1 MQSRNSLE
9 QKEPPQIQVVEPFS
23 VVKDENTYAKLTCG
37 STDILQDPKQQRLL
51 GTNCNLADDELFL
64 DLSYYASFAC
74 SVSLTKRAVLRMT
87 AKIYDPLGLIAPI
100 VLPMKQISQNLCSDK
115 ADWDAPLD
123 DELKG
128 AVQKRIVQLEE
139 VERVV
144 IPRCYLPA
152 AVGEIRSVELH
163 GFGDA
168 SKAAFGAVKYIRI
181 TTDGNCYASFFCSTS
196 RVALLENQSIP
207 RLELLAGLTLA
218 RLAST
223 VERALQPITRIDNVY
238 CWLDSLT
245 AIYWIVQERKEW
257 KPFGQNRVT
266 EIRRLIPPQKWFHS
280 PTGENVT
287 DIASRGITLR
297 ELISERRWWK
307 GPS

>member
-9 QKEPPQIQVVEPFS
+9 QKEPPQVQVVEPS
-23 VVKDENTYAKLTCG
+23 TEVKDESTYAKLTCG
-37 STDILQDPKQQRLL
+37 STDILQDPKRQRLL
-51 GTNCNLADDELFL
+51 GTNWNLADDELFL

-87 AKIYDPLGLIAPI
+87 AKIDDPLGLIAPI

-115 ADWDAPLD
+115 ADWGAPLD

-181 TTDGNCYASFFCSTS
+181 TTDGNCYASFFCSKS

-238 CWLDSLT
+238 CWLNSLT
-245 AIYWIVQERKEW
+245 AIYWILQESKEW

-266 EIRRLIPPQKWFHS
+266 EIKRLIPPQKWFHS

-287 DIASRGITLR
+287 DIASRSITLR
-297 ELISERRWWK
+297 
-307 GPS
+307 